1 MAAYYYF
8 VSSLP
13 MLNLDGVAPTNS
25 SSFLEAAADWL
36 TADDLVA
43 LEATRLEPAP
53 THAAED
59 SLEAREEEPG
69 PDRQTSVRREFAV
82 MEHGLRNALVHARA
96 GKLSRDPAAY
106 VRPHAGD
113 PPLDVSDVA
122 REAVAEESPL
132 RAERTLDRYRWS
144 FLDQLEVGHYFDIE
158 RLQIYYLKLQLLERS
173 EVMSVERGEARFEE
187 LYEKTMETMQRME
200 D

>member
-13 MLNLDGVAPTNS
+13 MLNLDGVAPTDS
-25 SSFLEAAADWL
+25 DSFIESAADWL
-36 TADDLVA
+36 TPADLSA
-43 LEATRLEPAP
+43 LKATRLEPAP
-53 THAAED
+53 AHTPEEAKAETD
-59 SLEAREEEPG
+59 
-69 PDRQTSVRREFAV
+69 PDRRTSVRREFAV
-82 MEHGLRNALVHARA
+82 MAHGLRNALVEARA
-96 GKLSRDPAAY
+96 GKLSRDAAAY
-106 VRPHAGD
+106 MRPHGGN
-113 PPLDVSDVA
+113 PPLEVSAVA
-122 REAVAEESPL
+122 REAMAEESPF
-132 RAERTLDRYRWS
+132 RAEQALDRYRWA

-173 EVMSVERGEARFEE
+173 EAMSVERGEARFEE